1 VPHRIVPGRN
11 LAVLKKTTSLGKG
24 STQTKKVGVVL
35 KARERT
41 RRACR
46 PGSSTDTFSLRL
58 HMVDDNGEVILDET
72 RTGLTCDRR
81 IRQQK
86 FMATYEVE
94 NCAESKAPG
103 KDSKGRA
110 KRNSKGEITVTATT
124 EDGELIAS
132 RILKCNK

>member
-1 VPHRIVPGRN
+1 
-11 LAVLKKTTSLGKG
+11 
-24 STQTKKVGVVL
+24 VVL

-41 RRACR
+41 RGGCR

-58 HMVDDNGEVILDET
+58 LIVDDDDIDNPILDET
-72 RTGLTCDRR
+72 RTGLTCDRE

-86 FMATYEVE
+86 FMATYSVG
-94 NCAESKAPG
+94 NCAGSEAPH
-103 KDSKGRA
+103 KSSKGVV
-110 KRNSKGEITVTATT
+110 TVTATT

>member
-1 VPHRIVPGRN
+1 VPRRVVPGRN
-11 LAVLKKTTSLGKG
+11 LAVLKKTSTLGKG

-35 KARERT
+35 KAHEQSRG
-41 RRACR
+41 ACR

-86 FMATYEVE
+86 FMATYEVKH
-94 NCAESKAPG
+94 CAGSVAPSRS
-103 KDSKGRA
+103 SKG
-110 KRNSKGEITVTATT
+110 KVTVTATT
-124 EDGELIAS
+124 DDGELIAE
-132 RILKCNK
+132 RILKCND